1 MPWSSLLSRL
11 ALPVVVACLAAGPAR
26 AEEIEVKV
34 LAILVSEHHTDVHP
48 KLKEFAKEVLKKDP
62 SLTGFRLE
70 RTPAES
76 LELGETRECPL
87 VNGPVVAAPV
97 NEDGKEEG
105 VGEGTGN
112 KERNEKGRVTLTIK
126 PPKLDQITYEC
137 ACDKFFSMATQHY
150 VGKGMEKQQLFI
162 AVMAKPCLPKKDK

>member
-70 RTPAES
+70 RTTAES
-76 LELGETRECPL
+76 LELGQTRKFPL
-87 VNGPVVAAPV
+87 VNGQVVEV
-97 NEDGKEEG
+97 T
-105 VGEGTGN
+105 VN